1 MRVGD
6 YLTVALA
13 VSGIFPGHSA
23 ALMLPPKQLDPTPAV
38 NVTAIP
44 LSERGLNLYC
54 RSSAED
60 NAFFAPTKE
69 NWRSSGAGEKY
80 KNFAASMVKHPEWA
94 GRKTEPYL
102 FAKMRLGRE
111 GFECGVGLRGCTLRP
126 TCDEVL
132 TVLGDRDE
140 ARWVWFVLQS
150 MHHLTLVSSVIDEQT
165 VRTQVDLLSLAESAA
180 HTFYWKYDEAVVHKC
195 KILAGLI
202 KAAIMSAFVFL
213 ALLVPESAPAIAG
226 GVGAVEATAV
236 ASSSF
241 LATKGSTLA
250 TFGLNFGSNFPTNV
264 GGPAIDEMQCPF
276 ANADEHLEEKAR
288 MGIKNQ
294 MALFYADYRK
304 MVQSTNSDILEGVTV
319 NRK

>member
-1 MRVGD
+1 MKVGD
-6 YLTVALA
+6 YLTAALA

-23 ALMLPPKQLDPTPAV
+23 ALILPPKQLDPTPAV

-44 LSERGLNLYC
+44 LSERAVNLYC

-69 NWRSSGAGEKY
+69 NWRSSEEY
-80 KNFAASMVKHPEWA
+80 KLFAASMVKHPEWA
-94 GRKTEPYL
+94 DRKSEPYL
-102 FAKMRLGRE
+102 FAKMKLGLE
-111 GFECGVGLRGCTLRP
+111 GFECGVGLRGSWRQRQSPMGLVRSTGNAPFDIGQLS
-126 TCDEVL
+126 
-132 TVLGDRDE
+132 DRC
-140 ARWVWFVLQS
+140 FVCQ
-150 MHHLTLVSSVIDEQT
+150 IDIQQEQT

-250 TFGLNFGSNFPTNV
+250 TFALNFGSNFPTNV
-264 GGPAIDEMQCPF
+264 GGPAIDEMHCLF

-288 MGIKNQ
+288 MGIKNE